1 MATSRFS
8 FRPILKVCGH
18 SFALLCLLY
27 IGQGC
32 AGQQPTVTKLV
43 NGKLIETRSV
53 SPRAYEHATRA
64 MVYEEDDRYEDAA
77 KEYTAA
83 LEYDRESPELYA
95 RLAETYIALDDLPK
109 AQAAINRSMAIAPT
123 VDGVVAGSN
132 LALHRGDAKGAA
144 AELERA
150 IPLVNFSDEVE
161 AAERVFLGRADAQ
174 LMALQPQN
182 AMATLETLLS
192 SLPSSQMGLY
202 RQASI
207 AWALGDL
214 AASRR
219 YLERLIEIEPDQLE
233 ARLLLARL
241 QTVQK
246 NNDHARA
253 SYIEALSRS
262 EGDLSVAAMYATFL
276 EQQGL
281 HEEAAALADQMQT
294 AELDAST
301 LSLRMELERAAGR
314 LPRALEI
321 ADAVLATQPGPE
333 LAGRIL
339 MAKGAVLE
347 SSHRPLEAARVFEA
361 IAQDSPSFAEGSLR
375 AAALHR
381 DQGQIK
387 EAQAL
392 LATLGTDALDEAMQA
407 EVLVARSLVAGSA
420 GKLNEAREL
429 LQTADPAMAGTPRIA
444 LARAVLEDK
453 YGDWKQA
460 LALSESV
467 FSKNLASAEALNFWA
482 FVAAEQKHMLPTALA
497 RAQVALAFDPG
508 SPAIMD
514 TLGWIH
520 MQMDKPV
527 EAQPFL
533 EGAAVIEPNDPEILG
548 HVAALYLRLGKRE
561 LALSSAKHALHLSQD
576 PSVRSKLEALI
587 KMATPSKEPGQ

>member
-1 MATSRFS
+1 MFKAY
-8 FRPILKVCGH
+8 GH
-18 SFALLCLLY
+18 AIALLFLLSF
-27 IGQGC
+27 GQGC
-32 AGQQPTVTKLV
+32 ASKQPTVTKLV

-64 MVYEEDDRYEDAA
+64 MVYEEEDRFEEAVTEYKAA
-77 KEYTAA
+77 I
-83 LEYDRESPELYA
+83 EYDQESPELNA
-95 RLAETYIALDDLPK
+95 RLAEAYIELGDVAN
-109 AQAAINRSMAIAPT
+109 AQAAIKRSAALAPT
-123 VDGVVAGSN
+123 VDGVVAGAH

-144 AELERA
+144 AALLQA
-150 IPLVNFSDEVE
+150 LPLLNFSEDAE
-161 AAERVFLGRADAQ
+161 AAERVYLERADAQ
-174 LMALQPQN
+174 LMALLPQE
-182 AMATLETLLS
+182 AMGTIETLLS

-202 RQASI
+202 RQASV
-207 AWALGDL
+207 AWALGEMSV
-214 AASRR
+214 ARR
-219 YLERLIEIEPDQLE
+219 YLERLIEVEPDHLE

-246 NNDHARA
+246 NGDHARA

-294 AELDAST
+294 AETDAST
-301 LSLRMELERAAGR
+301 LSLRMELERTAGR

-339 MAKGAVLE
+339 LAKGAVLE
-347 SSHRPLEAARVFEA
+347 ASHRPEEAARVFEA
-361 IAQDSPSFAEGSLR
+361 IAQDSPSFAEGCLR
-375 AAALHR
+375 AAALRR
-381 DQGQIK
+381 DQGKIK

-392 LATLGTDALDEAMQA
+392 LTTVGTDALDETMQA
-407 EVLVARSLVAGSA
+407 EVLVARSLVAGSNGQLA
-420 GKLNEAREL
+420 EARQM
-429 LQTADPAMAGTPRIA
+429 LQAADPALTGTTRIA

-460 LALSESV
+460 LALSEAV
-467 FSKNLASAEALNFWA
+467 FSKNLGSAEALNFWA
-482 FVAAEQKHMLPTALA
+482 FVAAEKKHMIPTALT

-520 MQMDKPV
+520 MQMDKPLLA
-527 EAQPFL
+527 EPFL
-533 EGAAVIEPNDPEILG
+533 EGAALIEPNDPEILG
-548 HVAALYLRLGKRE
+548 HVASLYLRLGKRE
-561 LALSSAKHALHLSQD
+561 QALSSAQRALAINKD
-576 PSVRSKLEALI
+576 PNTKDKLEALI
-587 KMATPSKEPGQ
+587 KSATKEPGQ